1 MRLFLSRNRLC
12 CVWLDG
18 WWCVGVEG
26 FAKFCGCEAGSEL
39 ERVFWLVVE
48 FPGEMGVRVVAKVV
62 SKDFMVDSEVAAS
75 RWKSGNGWSCFG
87 RICEWLVMRFSPAD
101 VARSFGDGFDW
112 WKLYSGDLLA
122 SWPVCSGVAGIMDY
136 NGGGVVFLA
145 NGDEV

>member
-12 CVWLDG
+12 CVWPDG

-62 SKDFMVDSEVAAS
+62 SKDFMVDSEWRLRGGNPVMGGAVS
-75 RWKSGNGWSCFG
+75 VGSVSG
-87 RICEWLVMRFSPAD
+87 
-101 VARSFGDGFDW
+101 
-112 WKLYSGDLLA
+112 
-122 SWPVCSGVAGIMDY
+122 
-136 NGGGVVFLA
+136 
-145 NGDEV
+145 